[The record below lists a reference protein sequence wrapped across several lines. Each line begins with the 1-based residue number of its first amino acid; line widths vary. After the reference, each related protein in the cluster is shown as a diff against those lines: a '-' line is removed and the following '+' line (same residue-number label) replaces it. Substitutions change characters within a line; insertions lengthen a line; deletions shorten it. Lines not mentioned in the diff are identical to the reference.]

1 MLLYNKNKI
10 IIKHKTKDIE
20 YSITW
25 KQDNKLPNYH
35 ITIEKY
41 NNGYLSSGY
50 TRQFDLN
57 NLDMLEVKLGLFVD
71 CENCIVKAY

>member
-1 MLLYNKNKI
+1 MLLYNKSKI
-10 IIKHKTKDIE
+10 VIKHKVKDLE

-25 KQDNKLPNYH
+25 KYDNKLSNYQ

-41 NNGYLSSGY
+41 NNGYCNTGY
-50 TRQFDLN
+50 TRQFYLN
-57 NLDMLEVKLGLFVD
+57 NLDMLEVKLELFVD

>member
-1 MLLYNKNKI
+1 MLLHNKNKI
-10 IIKHKTKDIE
+10 LIKHKTKDIE

-25 KQDNKLPNYH
+25 KYDNKLSNYH

-41 NNGYLSSGY
+41 INGYLSPGY
-50 TRQFDLN
+50 TRQFYLN

-71 CENCIVKAY
+71 CNNCTVEAY